1 MKLDDNLKDFKAPH
15 SSNKNREFFFH
26 TNGAAEWDFF
36 NYYIQT
42 NDELNKLKKFNVVAM
57 DYKDDLDWI
66 INSDVPKEV
75 IEYASFLKSR
85 NIVRV
90 FI

>member
-1 MKLDDNLKDFKAPH
+1 MKLDNKLKDFKAPH
-15 SSNKNREFFFH
+15 SNNKNREFFH
-26 TNGAAEWDFF
+26 TNGAADWYFF

-42 NDELNKLKKFNVVAM
+42 HEDLNKLKKFNIVAM

-66 INSDVPKEV
+66 INSNVPKEV
-75 IEYASFLKSR
+75 IEYASFLQSR

-90 FI
+90 SI